1 MDRVARPAI
10 HKQLVIAVGTRT
22 RNRLLYIDT
31 SEGRKSTGGT

>member
-10 HKQLVIAVGTRT
+10 HKQLVIAVGTKT

-31 SEGRKSTGGT
+31 RQKEID